1 MTLGE
6 QVKEKRIQ
14 HHYSQSELSALSG
27 LTVRTIQRIENNEGK
42 PSLHSL
48 KTLGEVLKSNFLA
61 TEHSPVEKAYEIS
74 FNVKISNMNQFV
86 SDLKL
91 VIQKNWK
98 VILLVCLVI
107 WLLNSYTDIKSGILD
122 GWNSK

>member
-1 MTLGE
+1 
-6 QVKEKRIQ
+6 
-14 HHYSQSELSALSG
+14 
-27 LTVRTIQRIENNEGK
+27 
-42 PSLHSL
+42 L

-61 TEHSPVEKAYEIS
+61 MEDSPVEKAYEIS
-74 FNVKISNMNQFV
+74 FNVKISDMNQFV